1 MRNILKYIKPF
12 RNKLILIGLL
22 YVVSTM
28 CSLLMPYIMSSII
41 DDGIQGNNLQYIFIM
56 GGVMLL
62 MSLIALGC
70 GVLTVKINAG
80 VSTGF
85 SNGLKKAVFGKINTL
100 TFEEYSSVGTSS
112 LLTRAT
118 HDIHNLEDASNMFVY
133 AIVTVP
139 IMFIGGSI
147 LAFTSDWLLA
157 LILVIMAPLV
167 LFIVWLV
174 TRKMGALWEN
184 SDKYIDMQNK
194 VVRERLSG
202 LRVIRAFDK
211 ELHEH
216 ERIDFATKQMAKNII
231 KANVLSGVI
240 NPLSIFLLNISTVA
254 MLYVGSLRIQ
264 SDTLL
269 QAGDIIATIQYV
281 ALIMNGLLVL
291 SWTFAWLPH
300 LKVCVR
306 RVGEVLSM
314 KGLETTHSSGEVLSG
329 DVCFKNVGFTYGD
342 AEEPVLSN
350 INIDVKNGEV
360 VSIIGGTG
368 SGKTTVMKLLMD
380 FYAPTEGSITLGGK
394 DYSTLTRETVRD
406 NIAIALQK
414 SMIFEG
420 SIEENIKMGK
430 KDATGDELDTVTR
443 IAQIDD
449 YIGSHDQGYEYRL
462 AQSGSNIS
470 GGQKQRFNI
479 ARTIIKPASIYVF
492 DDSFSALDYLTE
504 SKLRKELNK
513 HLQGKTQIIITQ
525 RAATAM
531 RCDKVFVMDR
541 GRIVGCGTHDELLEN
556 CPIYKEIFDS
566 QLGGDLDA

>member
-1 MRNILKYIKPF
+1 MKTILKYLKPF
-12 RNKLILIGLL
+12 KRKLIFVGFLH
-22 YVVSTM
+22 VVSTM
-28 CSLLMPYIMSSII
+28 CSLLMPYIMSSIVN
-41 DDGIQGNNLQYIFIM
+41 DGIQGQDLDYILIM
-56 GGVMLL
+56 GGVMFLL
-62 MSLIALGC
+62 SLLALGC
-70 GVLTVKINAG
+70 GVLTTRVNAG
-80 VSTGF
+80 VSTSF
-85 SNGLKKAVFGKINTL
+85 SNSLKKSVFNKINTL

-118 HDIHNLEDASNMFVY
+118 HDVREMEDASNMFVY

-157 LILVIMAPLV
+157 MVLVVMAPLV
-167 LFIVWLV
+167 LFLVWLI
-174 TRKMGALWEN
+174 TRRMGALWDN

-216 ERIDFATKQMAKNII
+216 QRIDYATKQMAKNII
-231 KANVLSGVI
+231 KANVLSGMI
-240 NPLSIFLLNISTVA
+240 NPVSIFLLNLSTIA
-254 MLYVGSLRIQ
+254 MLYIGSVRIQ
-264 SDTLL
+264 SEAFLK
-269 QAGDIIATIQYV
+269 AGDIIATIQYV
-281 ALIMNGLLVL
+281 ALIMNGLLIL

-306 RVGEVLSM
+306 RVSEVLNM
-314 KGLETTHSSGEVLSG
+314 KGLEASKSSGEVLQG
-329 DVCFKNVGFTYGD
+329 DIHFENVGFTYGD
-342 AEEPVLSN
+342 AETPVLQN
-350 INIDVKNGEV
+350 ITMDIKNGEV

-368 SGKTTVMKLLMD
+368 SGKTTVVKLLMD
-380 FYAPTEGSITLGGK
+380 FYAATEGSITLGGK
-394 DYSTLTRETVRD
+394 PYSTLNRETVRD

-430 KDATGDELDTVTR
+430 KDATREELERVTS

-449 YIGSHDQGYEYRL
+449 YIASHEEGYSYRL

-479 ARTIIKPASIYVF
+479 ARTIIKPASVYVF

-513 HLQGKTQIIITQ
+513 FLDGKTQIIITQ

-531 RCDKVFVMDR
+531 RCDKVFVMDC
-541 GRIVGCGTHDELLEN
+541 GRLVGAGTHEELMVS
-556 CPIYKEIFDS
+556 CPIYKEIYDS